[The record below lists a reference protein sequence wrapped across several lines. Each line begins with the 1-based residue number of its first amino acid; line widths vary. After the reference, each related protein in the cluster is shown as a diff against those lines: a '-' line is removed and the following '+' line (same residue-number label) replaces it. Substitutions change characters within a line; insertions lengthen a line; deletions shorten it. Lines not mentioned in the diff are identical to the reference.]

1 MKIKILAIVLFYI
14 ISSNSICQAGM
25 KIGGYQMGH
34 LGINQGGIYS
44 KSAFPIS
51 VYSDIN
57 YQDEDL
63 NYWEKGTSTSR
74 NYLKFIE
81 VGNGGIHKALM
92 RGNLTK
98 ASLVTTRIHKINIPI
113 SFLPLYFK
121 ETKTTVYGNYK
132 EDL

>member
-1 MKIKILAIVLFYI
+1 
-14 ISSNSICQAGM
+14 
-25 KIGGYQMGH
+25 MGH

-44 KSAFPIS
+44 KSAFPVS
-51 VYSDIN
+51 AYSEIN

-63 NYWEKGTSTSR
+63 DYWESGSSSFK
-74 NYLKFIE
+74 NYFKLVE
-81 VGNGGIHKALM
+81 VGNGGIHKALK

-132 EDL
+132 EEL